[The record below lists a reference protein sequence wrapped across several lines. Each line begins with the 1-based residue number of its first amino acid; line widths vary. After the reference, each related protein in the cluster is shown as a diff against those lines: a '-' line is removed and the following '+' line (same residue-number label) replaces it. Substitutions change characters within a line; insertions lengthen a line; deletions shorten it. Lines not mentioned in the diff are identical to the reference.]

1 MLLLRVGT
9 AVVWGRS
16 LAPTLWLSRQNPFWG
31 WELSSASGPDGP
43 KIRLG
48 AIGQEGV
55 RASLSW
61 LGAWELSSTQANTA
75 NHT

>member
-16 LAPTLWLSRQNPFWG
+16 PAPTLWLSRQNPFWG

-43 KIRLG
+43 MTRLG
-48 AIGQEGV
+48 AIGQEG
-55 RASLSW
+55 AQGQPKLAGGS
-61 LGAWELSSTQANTA
+61 GALL
-75 NHT
+75 HPG